1 MLKEGTKTNMAGG
14 TASCSF
20 ISPLCAFSFVLQ
32 TIKKLGA
39 GFETWRCWSSLP
51 FKYQMLTNPHLIY
64 IKTQGFFHDL
74 QGSTHPLFSYLVSH
88 ADNFSLAIS
97 FTCKSSLCSMK
108 TLGSFVNNMTLNRNV
123 QIFIVIT
130 L

>member
-32 TIKKLGA
+32 TIKKLLRP
-39 GFETWRCWSSLP
+39 EDVDPHCPL
-51 FKYQMLTNPHLIY
+51 KDQMLTNPHLLY

-130 L
+130 LQIN